1 MLKLYKGLWKAES
14 ALLTQ
19 ACIRK
24 IGLAKFLY
32 KRRVPSITT
41 ATCLYR
47 AGQETLQ
54 HIALYCLYE
63 AGRRHYLHTGQR
75 RTYL

>member
-1 MLKLYKGLWKAES
+1 MLKLYKGLWKVES

-19 ACIRK
+19 ARIRK

-32 KRRVPSITT
+32 KQRVLSITI
-41 ATCLYR
+41 ATCLCR

-54 HIALYCLYE
+54 HMALYCLYK
-63 AGRRHYLHTGQR
+63 AGKRHYLHTGQR
-75 RTYL
+75 RTYP